1 VPRANLADLSSR
13 LRLSRMDAI
22 ELCRIRHVDGLSKEY
37 AARSSAIIRAS
48 ALAMESA
55 RWKQIEDLS
64 AAARE
69 LEPASREAFLRQ
81 KCPDEDLR
89 RVVEAVLNGDAIID
103 EDSTQT
109 EPPDLRRL
117 GPYEVLGLLGA
128 GGMGRVFKARDT
140 RLNRFVAIKFLS
152 AELTDESAHRRFQ
165 LETKTASSLNHPHI
179 VTVHEAGESEGRPY
193 LVTEY
198 VDGGTLRHWLATEKP
213 PVQKIVELLAG
224 VADGLA
230 CAHENGV
237 LHRDIKP
244 GNILVSRTGYAKLA
258 DFGLARILEEVSPEN
273 ETRALTEQRTRA
285 GAVLGT
291 LAYMSPEQALGE
303 PVDARSDV
311 FSFGVLLYEVFTGRR
326 PFQGRSSVA
335 VMRMIADE
343 QPAEPRSLAPDLP
356 VSLEA
361 ITLRC
366 LRKRPEDRY
375 RTAREL
381 AAELHKVSRHF
392 IAESEHPGNSAA
404 NKRRRRVL
412 RVAGAG
418 VIVLASGVI
427 FFVPSA
433 RRIFLPGRIVAPD
446 RASEFDSYKAG
457 EDLLNRYDKAGNVD
471 RAVDDMNAAIR
482 QNPNYAPAY
491 AGLSEAYLLRNVLSP
506 EANWVS
512 LARDS
517 ATKAVG
523 LNPDLAVAHVALGN
537 ALSEAGRR
545 KEAIAEFE
553 HAKDLDPKSWAA
565 VVGLADAASA
575 TGNKTEA
582 ETFYRKAMELAPDS
596 WGPYKNYGTFLYSNQ
611 RYDEALTAWQHALR
625 LTPDNVRLLRN
636 EAAAYLMLSR
646 YEDSASAL
654 QTALTIEP
662 AAGLYTNL
670 GILRF
675 FQGRFSDAVPPFE
688 KATQLA
694 PTNYNNWGN
703 LGDAYR
709 WAPGMQAKAAA
720 VYARAIDLIQAK
732 LAATPDDPELRA
744 NLAGYLAKSERKSL
758 ALAQLERYNRLPN
771 KTGKACF
778 NAAIAWEV
786 AGDRE
791 NALRSL
797 EAAIRAKYSLEEIRT
812 EQELSALRS
821 DFRYQQ
827 LLANLA
833 VSGSPEP
840 R

>member
-1 VPRANLADLSSR
+1 
-13 LRLSRMDAI
+13 
-22 ELCRIRHVDGLSKEY
+22 
-37 AARSSAIIRAS
+37 
-48 ALAMESA
+48 
-55 RWKQIEDLS
+55 
-64 AAARE
+64 
-69 LEPASREAFLRQ
+69 
-81 KCPDEDLR
+81 
-89 RVVEAVLNGDAIID
+89 
-103 EDSTQT
+103 
-109 EPPDLRRL
+109 
-117 GPYEVLGLLGA
+117 
-128 GGMGRVFKARDT
+128 
-140 RLNRFVAIKFLS
+140 
-152 AELTDESAHRRFQ
+152 
-165 LETKTASSLNHPHI
+165 
-179 VTVHEAGESEGRPY
+179 
-193 LVTEY
+193 
-198 VDGGTLRHWLATEKP
+198 
-213 PVQKIVELLAG
+213 
-224 VADGLA
+224 
-230 CAHENGV
+230 
-237 LHRDIKP
+237 
-244 GNILVSRTGYAKLA
+244 
-258 DFGLARILEEVSPEN
+258 
-273 ETRALTEQRTRA
+273 
-285 GAVLGT
+285 
-291 LAYMSPEQALGE
+291 
-303 PVDARSDV
+303 
-311 FSFGVLLYEVFTGRR
+311 
-326 PFQGRSSVA
+326 
-335 VMRMIADE
+335 
-343 QPAEPRSLAPDLP
+343 
-356 VSLEA
+356 
-361 ITLRC
+361 
-366 LRKRPEDRY
+366 
-375 RTAREL
+375 
-381 AAELHKVSRHF
+381 
-392 IAESEHPGNSAA
+392 
-404 NKRRRRVL
+404 
-412 RVAGAG
+412 
-418 VIVLASGVI
+418 
-427 FFVPSA
+427 
-433 RRIFLPGRIVAPD
+433 
-446 RASEFDSYKAG
+446 
-457 EDLLNRYDKAGNVD
+457 
-471 RAVDDMNAAIR
+471 MNAAIR

-744 NLAGYLAKSERKSL
+744 NLAGYLAKSERSDIIGCRTR
-758 ALAQLERYNRLPN
+758 LERPVSMLPLHGKWRGTAKTPFARWRLLFARN
-771 KTGKACF
+771 IRLK
-778 NAAIAWEV
+778 
-786 AGDRE
+786 
-791 NALRSL
+791 RSGQSRNCPL
-797 EAAIRAKYSLEEIRT
+797 CGPTFVTSNYWPTSPSPAV
-812 EQELSALRS
+812 RS
-821 DFRYQQ
+821 HGEFVEDII
-827 LLANLA
+827 LTT
-833 VSGSPEP
+833 
-840 R
+840 